1 MNTQRNYKDTVYR
14 MLFKEPAHAL
24 SLYNSLNG
32 TAYTDESLLEFNT
45 LENAIYMGMKND
57 LSFFIMSEMPLYEQ
71 QSTYTPNMP
80 LRNLFYVADL
90 LQAFV
95 KDRPLY
101 SSRQI
106 RIPAP
111 RFVVLYNGTEDIPD
125 RMELKLS
132 DAFETKSGEPELE
145 LKVQVY
151 NINRGRNED
160 LKEKCPILKEYMIYV
175 EKVRENVKLMP
186 LEEAVERAIEDC
198 IRNNVLKDFLLKQ
211 RAEVFKMSIYEYDK
225 ERDFKLLREEE
236 RKYAREEVR
245 DEVIKEV
252 REEMRD
258 KMIDEVRGE
267 LIKEVRE
274 EVRDKMIDEVRGE
287 LIKEVREEVRDKVI
301 DEVREEMRD
310 KVIDEVREEM
320 RDEVREEIRE
330 EARRNTERER
340 QNAEREKEN
349 AVKAIVSLCCEYGRS
364 QEEAVEKLMKNYALT
379 EAEAQEKVRLYWNAK
394 Q

>member
-71 QSTYTPNMP
+71 QSTDTPNMP

-132 DAFETKSGEPELE
+132 DAFETKNGEPELE

-175 EKVRENVKLMP
+175 EKVREYVKLMP

-252 REEMRD
+252 REEVRD
-258 KMIDEVRGE
+258 KMIEEVRGE
-267 LIKEVRE
+267 LIK
-274 EVRDKMIDEVRGE
+274 
-287 LIKEVREEVRDKVI
+287 
-301 DEVREEMRD
+301 EVREEMRD

-320 RDEVREEIRE
+320 RDEVREEMRDEVREEIRDEVREEIRE

-349 AVKAIVSLCCEYGRS
+349 AIKAIVSLCCEYGRS
-364 QEEAVEKLMKNYALT
+364 QEEAVEKLMKNCALT
-379 EAEAQEKVRLYWNAK
+379 EAGAQEKVRLYWNAK

>member
-106 RIPAP
+106 KIPAP

-132 DAFETKSGEPELE
+132 DAFETKNGEPELE
-145 LKVQVY
+145 LKVQIY
-151 NINRGRNED
+151 NINRGMNED

-175 EKVRENVKLMP
+175 EKVREYVKLMP
-186 LEEAVERAIEDC
+186 LEEAVDRAIEDC

-236 RKYAREEVR
+236 RKYAREELR
-245 DEVIKEV
+245 DEVREEV

-258 KMIDEVRGE
+258 A
-267 LIKEVRE
+267 VRE
-274 EVRDKMIDEVRGE
+274 ELR
-287 LIKEVREEVRDKVI
+287 KEAREEV
-301 DEVREEMRD
+301 
-310 KVIDEVREEM
+310 
-320 RDEVREEIRE
+320 
-330 EARRNTERER
+330 RRNTERE
-340 QNAEREKEN
+340 KEN
-349 AVKAIVSLCCEYGRS
+349 AIKAIVSLCCEYGRS
-364 QEEAVEKLMKNYALT
+364 QEEAVGKLMKNCALT
-379 EAEAQEKVRLYWNAK
+379 EAEAQEKVRLYWNVK
-394 Q
+394 E

>member
-1 MNTQRNYKDTVYR
+1 MKTQRNYKDTVYR

-95 KDRPLY
+95 KDRPFY

-111 RFVVLYNGTEDIPD
+111 RFVVFYNGTEDIPD

-132 DAFETKSGEPELE
+132 DAFETKNGEPELE

-151 NINRGRNED
+151 NINRGKNED
-160 LKEKCPILKEYMIYV
+160 LKERCPILKEYMIYV
-175 EKVRENVKLMP
+175 EKVREYVKLMP

-198 IRNNVLKDFLLKQ
+198 IRNDVLKDFLLKQ

-236 RKYAREEVR
+236 RKYAREELR
-245 DEVIKEV
+245 
-252 REEMRD
+252 
-258 KMIDEVRGE
+258 
-267 LIKEVRE
+267 
-274 EVRDKMIDEVRGE
+274 
-287 LIKEVREEVRDKVI
+287 
-301 DEVREEMRD
+301 DEVRE
-310 KVIDEVREEM
+310 EVREEM
-320 RDEVREEIRE
+320 RDEVREEARKEALELARE
-330 EARRNTERER
+330 EVRRDTERER
-340 QNAEREKEN
+340 QNTENERRKAELEHQNAEREKEN
-349 AVKAIVSLCCEYGRS
+349 AIKAVVSLCCEYGRS
-364 QEEAVEKLMKNYALT
+364 REEAVEKLMENCALT
-379 EAEAQEKVRLYWNAK
+379 REAAQEKAELYWGRTSTHR
-394 Q
+394 

>member
-132 DAFETKSGEPELE
+132 DAFETKNGEPELE

-175 EKVRENVKLMP
+175 EKVREYVKLMP

-252 REEMRD
+252 REE
-258 KMIDEVRGE
+258 
-267 LIKEVRE
+267 VRE
-274 EVRDKMIDEVRGE
+274 EM
-287 LIKEVREEVRDKVI
+287 RE
-301 DEVREEMRD
+301 EVREEMR
-310 KVIDEVREEM
+310 EEM
-320 RDEVREEIRE
+320 
-330 EARRNTERER
+330 RRNTEQER
-340 QNAEREKEN
+340 QNTENERRKAELERQNTEREKEN
-349 AVKAIVSLCCEYGRS
+349 VIKAIVSLCCEYGRS
-364 QEEAVEKLMKNYALT
+364 REEAVEKLMKNCTLT
-379 EAEAQEKVRLYWNAK
+379 RERAQEKAELYWDK
-394 Q
+394 PSTGR

>member
-1 MNTQRNYKDTVYR
+1 
-14 MLFKEPAHAL
+14 
-24 SLYNSLNG
+24 
-32 TAYTDESLLEFNT
+32 
-45 LENAIYMGMKND
+45 
-57 LSFFIMSEMPLYEQ
+57 
-71 QSTYTPNMP
+71 
-80 LRNLFYVADL
+80 
-90 LQAFV
+90 
-95 KDRPLY
+95 
-101 SSRQI
+101 
-106 RIPAP
+106 
-111 RFVVLYNGTEDIPD
+111 
-125 RMELKLS
+125 MELKLS
-132 DAFETKSGEPELE
+132 DAFETKNGEPELE

-175 EKVRENVKLMP
+175 EKVREYVKLMP

-258 KMIDEVRGE
+258 KMIEEVRGE

-274 EVRDKMIDEVRGE
+274 EM
-287 LIKEVREEVRDKVI
+287 RDKVI
-301 DEVREEMRD
+301 DEVREEMR
-310 KVIDEVREEM
+310 DEVREEM

-349 AVKAIVSLCCEYGRS
+349 AIKAIVSLCCEYGRS
-364 QEEAVEKLMKNYALT
+364 QEEAVEKLMKNCALT
-379 EAEAQEKVRLYWNAK
+379 EAGAQEKVRLYWNAK

>member
-1 MNTQRNYKDTVYR
+1 
-14 MLFKEPAHAL
+14 
-24 SLYNSLNG
+24 
-32 TAYTDESLLEFNT
+32 
-45 LENAIYMGMKND
+45 
-57 LSFFIMSEMPLYEQ
+57 
-71 QSTYTPNMP
+71 
-80 LRNLFYVADL
+80 
-90 LQAFV
+90 
-95 KDRPLY
+95 
-101 SSRQI
+101 
-106 RIPAP
+106 
-111 RFVVLYNGTEDIPD
+111 
-125 RMELKLS
+125 MELKLS

-252 REEMRD
+252 REEAR
-258 KMIDEVRGE
+258 KEALE
-267 LIKEVRE
+267 LARE
-274 EVRDKMIDEVRGE
+274 EVR
-287 LIKEVREEVRDKVI
+287 
-301 DEVREEMRD
+301 
-310 KVIDEVREEM
+310 
-320 RDEVREEIRE
+320 
-330 EARRNTERER
+330 RNTEQERQNTENERRKAELERQNAELER

-349 AVKAIVSLCCEYGRS
+349 AIKAIVSLCCEYGRS
-364 QEEAVEKLMKNYALT
+364 REEAVEKLMKNCTLT
-379 EAEAQEKVRLYWNAK
+379 REQAQEKVELYWDRPSTGR
-394 Q
+394 

>member
-1 MNTQRNYKDTVYR
+1 MKTQRNYKDTVYR

-80 LRNLFYVADL
+80 LRNLFYIADL

-95 KDRPLY
+95 KDRPFY

-111 RFVVLYNGTEDIPD
+111 RFVVFYNGTEDIPD

-132 DAFETKSGEPELE
+132 DAFETKNGEPELE

-151 NINRGRNED
+151 NINRGKNED
-160 LKEKCPILKEYMIYV
+160 LKERCPILKEYMIYV
-175 EKVRENVKLMP
+175 EKVREYVKLMP

-198 IRNNVLKDFLLKQ
+198 IRNDVLKDFLLKQ

-236 RKYAREEVR
+236 RKYAREELR
-245 DEVIKEV
+245 DEVREEV

-258 KMIDEVRGE
+258 A
-267 LIKEVRE
+267 VRE
-274 EVRDKMIDEVRGE
+274 
-287 LIKEVREEVRDKVI
+287 
-301 DEVREEMRD
+301 EVREEMRD
-310 KVIDEVREEM
+310 AVREEVREEM
-320 RDEVREEIRE
+320 R
-330 EARRNTERER
+330 RNT
-340 QNAEREKEN
+340 EREKEN
-349 AVKAIVSLCCEYGRS
+349 AIKAIVSLCCEYERS
-364 QEEAVEKLMKNYALT
+364 QEEAVGKLMKNCALT
-379 EAEAQEKVRLYWNAK
+379 EAEAQEKVRLYWNVK
-394 Q
+394 E